1 MSDTPV
7 GPGSWQASDGKWYA
21 AEQAPWAQPPQQQQ
35 PPPQPY
41 GAYGSSGAAMAGG
54 PGPLA
59 TWGERVLATVIDAGI
74 SIVGFIAVAALAA
87 VVGAVVDVL
96 GALIGFLGYLVMTLA
111 SFYFLYMQGATGATP
126 GKKLTGLRVLG
137 VQTGRPIGGW
147 LGIVRN
153 IAHVVDALICY
164 IGFLFPLWDEKR
176 QTLADKIM
184 GTVVISNQPKQP
196 FGPEIF
202 TI

>member
-1 MSDTPV
+1 MAQEARSTPEIV
-7 GPGSWQASDGKWYA
+7 SRQLRQDEPVYRELGARLRVA
-21 AEQAPWAQPPQQQQ
+21 
-35 PPPQPY
+35 PPPSVVTI
-41 GAYGSSGAAMAGG
+41 ARGSSDHAAGY
-54 PGPLA
+54 
-59 TWGERVLATVIDAGI
+59 
-74 SIVGFIAVAALAA
+74 
-87 VVGAVVDVL
+87 
-96 GALIGFLGYLVMTLA
+96 LGYLVMTLA